1 MEHIIDTFSNGCKN
15 LFKNPI
21 LFAPLLISIVLLLL
35 ISSVWVAVVFILA
48 AGTEINWTIFTVS
61 TIVYLL
67 IAVFLSLY
75 VSAGSVGMSKD
86 VISTG
91 KTSFNRLFVYGNK
104 YIVRLFFASI
114 ILSILQ
120 LVMIIFWLPLIYLCM
135 NSGYTI
141 ELFFDLLIN
150 NLDALIP
157 FLTSLILPTLLGL
170 MLTLIYLIVIS
181 VLFYFVT
188 YAIVVDDLPVFASF
202 KKSYV
207 MLRQNFWKI
216 IIFIVLVYAFTF
228 VITTF
233 ISMISSVLQIFLL
246 PFAIMD
252 PMGSII
258 SYVIQIIF
266 QIISTVVSIL
276 ISVLTIVW
284 TTRFY
289 MSLND
294 HELYVEEAKENLLET
309 DF

>member
-233 ISMISSVLQIFLL
+233 ISMISSALQIFLL